1 MNSVQVGQ
9 KTDSSPALPMACR
22 SRNQCPAWCQV
33 LTTAAQDP
41 KRPANEAQGLLLVL
55 PSNGS
60 GGSTNCFAHFDPLP
74 QLAAEAEGSGGAK
87 EREGAR
93 DGWDKISL
101 GPSVVGI
108 I

>member
-1 MNSVQVGQ
+1 MQLNS
-9 KTDSSPALPMACR
+9 SS
-22 SRNQCPAWCQV
+22 S
-33 LTTAAQDP
+33 
-41 KRPANEAQGLLLVL
+41 E
-55 PSNGS
+55 
-60 GGSTNCFAHFDPLP
+60 GSTNCFAGFDPLP

-101 GPSVVGI
+101 GPSEIGI